1 MISFLRPASCRL
13 LGMCLLFLAACGGN
27 GSGDGA
33 SGPAGSSGSSGGSV
47 TAGALS
53 LSVTG
58 LPTDTAANVS
68 VAGPGGFSRVVSRSD
83 TLANLATGTY
93 TVTADRVLNGTS
105 LYSPT
110 NLSQSVTVTAGA
122 SSAVTVA
129 YGPAETF
136 RLTATAVASGLTAP
150 IYLTAPAND
159 PRLFVVER
167 AGRIRIVRDGTLLS
181 APYLDISAL
190 TSTDG
195 ERGLLSMAFDPA
207 YASNGRFYVYYT
219 AADGAITVSRFQV
232 SSANPDVANPSGT
245 VLLTV
250 PHPGASN
257 HNGGQLAFGPDGM
270 LYLAPGDGGG
280 SNDPAG
286 NAQNKAS
293 LLGKMLRIDV
303 RGNGYAIPSDNPPA
317 TGAGDRPEIW
327 AVGLRNPWRFS
338 FDKTGQIYIAD
349 VGESAREEVNVVPA
363 TSGGLNYGW
372 DRMEGT
378 LCVGAATCDTT
389 GLTPPVFEYTH
400 ASGGCAILGGYVYRG
415 AAVPEIRGRYFYTD
429 LCTGRLQSFVFRD
442 GVVTESVDWSLP
454 IPGTVYSFGADA
466 AQEIYVLTA
475 GEVLRIQ
482 RAQ

>member
-1 MISFLRPASCRL
+1 
-13 LGMCLLFLAACGGN
+13 
-27 GSGDGA
+27 
-33 SGPAGSSGSSGGSV
+33 
-47 TAGALS
+47 
-53 LSVTG
+53 
-58 LPTDTAANVS
+58 
-68 VAGPGGFSRVVSRSD
+68 VSRSD
-83 TLANLATGTY
+83 TLANLASGTY

-232 SSANPDVANPSGT
+232 SPANPDVANPSGT

-378 LCVGAATCDTT
+378 LCVGAATCDTA

>member
-1 MISFLRPASCRL
+1 MVFFLRWASCRVP
-13 LGMCLLFLAACGGN
+13 GMCLLLLAACGGGGDG
-27 GSGDGA
+27 GSGAAGSPGVPGGSATDGA
-33 SGPAGSSGSSGGSV
+33 L
-47 TAGALS
+47 T
-53 LSVTG
+53 LSVAG
-58 LPTDTAANVS
+58 VPTDTAANIS
-68 VAGPGGFSRVVSRSD
+68 VAGPGGFSRAVSRSE
-83 TLANLATGTY
+83 TLASLATGTY

-105 LYSPT
+105 LYRPT
-110 NLSQSVTVTAGA
+110 NPRQVVTVSAGA

-129 YGPAETF
+129 YGPAETL
-136 RLTATAVASGLTAP
+136 RLTVAPVASGLTDP
-150 IYLTAPAND
+150 IYLTAPTND

-167 AGRIRIVRDGTLLS
+167 AGRIRIVRDGSLLPT
-181 APYLDISAL
+181 PYLDISAL

-195 ERGLLSMAFDPA
+195 ERGLLSMAFDPV

-219 AADGAITVSRFQV
+219 AADGAITVSRFEV
-232 SSANPDVANPSGT
+232 SSTNPDVADPGGT

-257 HNGGQLAFGPDGM
+257 HNGGQLVFGPDGM

-286 NAQNKAS
+286 NAQNTAS

-303 RGNGYAIPSDNPPA
+303 RGNGYAIPSDNPFA
-317 TGAGDRPEIW
+317 TGSGGRPEIW

-372 DRMEGT
+372 DRIEGT

-389 GLTPPVFEYTH
+389 ALTPPVFEYTH
-400 ASGGCAILGGYVYRG
+400 ESGGCAILGGYVYRG
-415 AAVPEIRGRYFYTD
+415 AAVPEIQGRYFYTD
-429 LCTGRLQSFVFRD
+429 LCTGRLQSFAFRD
-442 GVVTESVDWSLP
+442 GVVTEVVDWSLP
-454 IPGTVYSFGADA
+454 IPGTVYSFGTDA
-466 AQEIYVLTA
+466 AQEIYVLTE
-475 GEVLRIQ
+475 GQVMQIR

>member
-1 MISFLRPASCRL
+1 M
-13 LGMCLLFLAACGGN
+13 
-27 GSGDGA
+27 
-33 SGPAGSSGSSGGSV
+33 
-47 TAGALS
+47 
-53 LSVTG
+53 
-58 LPTDTAANVS
+58 
-68 VAGPGGFSRVVSRSD
+68 
-83 TLANLATGTY
+83 
-93 TVTADRVLNGTS
+93 
-105 LYSPT
+105 
-110 NLSQSVTVTAGA
+110 
-122 SSAVTVA
+122 A

-136 RLTATAVASGLTAP
+136 RLTVAPVASGLTAP

-167 AGRIRIVRDGTLLS
+167 AGRIRIVRDGTLLP

-190 TSTDG
+190 TSTNG

-232 SSANPDVANPSGT
+232 SSANPDVADPSGT

-303 RGNGYAIPSDNPPA
+303 RGNGYAIPSDNPFA
-317 TGAGDRPEIW
+317 TGAGGRPEIW

-338 FDKTGQIYIAD
+338 FDITGQIYIAD
-349 VGESAREEVNVVPA
+349 VGEAAREEVNVAPA
-363 TSGGLNYGW
+363 TSSGLNYGW
-372 DRMEGT
+372 DRIEGT

-454 IPGTVYSFGADA
+454 IPGTVFSFGTDA
-466 AQEIYVLTA
+466 AQEIYVLTE
-475 GEVLRIQ
+475 GQVMRIQ
-482 RAQ
+482 RTQ